1 MRAQPP
7 GRRAKTSSGSAS
19 RGPNPDASNPRSNPR
34 AANPRSAIP
43 RGAARRAAAQRA
55 APKDAVPTERVQKL
69 LAAAGIGSRREVER
83 WIREGRL
90 QINGEVPALGHKLA
104 PRDRITLDGRP
115 VRLRAPDNTELRVL
129 LFHRS
134 PGENLDLKEATS
146 RAAEH
151 LNLPKASGRWLAIQP
166 MPPVDGGLEILTDDG
181 AWAHRVSRGLHALT
195 IDYVLR
201 MRGPLTEGLVADFRA
216 ATDCEGE
223 PMSIIEAKAKFGEG
237 QNHWLDVTVRATRSA
252 LVRHWWAAR
261 GIIVS
266 RLMRVR
272 FGPVHLA
279 RDLPRGHSR
288 ALLASERN
296 ALNNEIEAALAAAAA
311 AHGITGIPAQSGDAD
326 PSA

>member
-1 MRAQPP
+1 MRARPP
-7 GRRAKTSSGSAS
+7 V
-19 RGPNPDASNPRSNPR
+19 
-34 AANPRSAIP
+34 
-43 RGAARRAAAQRA
+43 RRAAAAKRA
-55 APKDAVPTERVQKL
+55 AAQKDPPATERVQKL

-90 QINGEVPALGHKLA
+90 QINDETPALGHKIA

-115 VRLRAPDNTELRVL
+115 IRLRTPENKELRVL

-181 AWAHRVSRGLHALT
+181 SWAHRVSRGVHALT
-195 IDYVLR
+195 VDYVLR
-201 MRGPLTEGLVADFRA
+201 MRGPLNEELVQDFRA

-223 PMSIIEAKAKFGEG
+223 AMSIIEASAKFGEG
-237 QNHWLDVTVRATRSA
+237 QNHWLNVTARATRSA

-272 FGPVHLA
+272 FGPVHLS
-279 RDLPRGHSR
+279 RELPRGHSR
-288 ALLASERN
+288 AMLASERN
-296 ALNNEIEAALAAAAA
+296 ALNNEIAAALIAATSNSPASSTPPAAALNIAA
-311 AHGITGIPAQSGDAD
+311 K
-326 PSA
+326 